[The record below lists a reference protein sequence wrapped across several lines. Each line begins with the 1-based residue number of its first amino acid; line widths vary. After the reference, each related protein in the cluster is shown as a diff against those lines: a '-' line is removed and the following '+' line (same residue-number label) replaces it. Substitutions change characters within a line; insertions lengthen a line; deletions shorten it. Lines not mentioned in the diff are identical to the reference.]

1 MGLSGF
7 GKKRI
12 EMENTVEKEKVVVIR
27 CNDRGFKVSKNLLVF
42 KIKV

>member
-12 EMENTVEKEKVVVIR
+12 EMENTVGKENVDVIH
-27 CNDRGFKVSKNLLVF
+27 CNYRGFKVTKIFLVF